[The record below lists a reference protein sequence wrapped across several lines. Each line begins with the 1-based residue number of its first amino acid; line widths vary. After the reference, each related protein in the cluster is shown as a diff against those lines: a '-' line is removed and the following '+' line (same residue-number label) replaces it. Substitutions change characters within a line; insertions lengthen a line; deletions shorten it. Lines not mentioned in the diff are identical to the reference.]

1 VGSVNLCTR
10 WRVRDVV
17 AHVFSYDEL
26 STLGLV
32 GRFLRAG
39 VIPGRANA
47 IGVAAHAA
55 RSPQPAAQPDELIAF
70 AKSNLQPGA

>member
-47 IGVAAHAA
+47 IGVAAPAA
-55 RSPQPAAQPDELIAF
+55 RSPQPSPT
-70 AKSNLQPGA
+70 S